1 MVNLYESTIIQMDTR
16 IKKKLNMT
24 PILFSESMPNALVEI
39 RCKNQNLTLQ
49 PMSVEFKAFSY
60 LKRLQIIFEIV
71 NFLDEIPYS
80 LSFMIPPPCQQAR
93 AFPLIYER
101 DDKSSYFLW

>member
-1 MVNLYESTIIQMDTR
+1 MDTR

-49 PMSVEFKAFSY
+49 PLSVEFKAFSY

-80 LSFMIPPPCQQAR
+80 LSLMIPPPCEQAR
-93 AFPLIYER
+93 AFPLICER
-101 DDKSSYFLW
+101 ADKSSYFLW